1 MTSRRRD
8 RSTQPLGSS
17 LRAAEY
23 LDAVVR
29 VKEDGR
35 RLANR
40 LACEV
45 NHPVVPL
52 GERGPVAAAK
62 EAKRTAS
69 PAVRRPGRPKTS
81 PPSIQVIGPRCP
93 PAGLAQTRGVAVTTT
108 GVELRPSA
116 STALR

>member
-52 GERGPVAAAK
+52 GERGPVAAA
-62 EAKRTAS
+62 RPTPS
-69 PAVRRPGRPKTS
+69 NQPFQQLAVGDEVK
-81 PPSIQVIGPRCP
+81 VG
-93 PAGLAQTRGVAVTTT
+93 
-108 GVELRPSA
+108 
-116 STALR
+116 